1 MHTEN
6 CGILEKHGQDMDIV
20 LIEKEASV
28 FDLHLSQRS
37 QEDPVAVC
45 QKSILV
51 TLARKMA

>member
-1 MHTEN
+1 MAKIFN
-6 CGILEKHGQDMDIV
+6 IV

-28 FDLHLSQRS
+28 FDLHLSQRC

-51 TLARKMA
+51 TLARKLA